1 MSRMEKNKKL
11 HERLEKESSQAAKES
26 IFARREAK
34 RRNQRVRPSDST
46 SSADEPVR
54 DIPYQNTEHPRASDP
69 RAAQSSREQ
78 SQVGAIKSE
87 GRKSAIPPLSA
98 QGPARHQGQEQSKQK
113 PKKFKKTKPPK
124 QKKKRKQPVLRIVV
138 RVLLV
143 LFAYSLIAF
152 LVGQQ
157 VARSD
162 AAFATTDEE
171 TFNGTAAANGA
182 RNILLIGSDSRE
194 GEAGRADTIMVLQLD
209 GPSKQPKLL
218 SFMRDT
224 LVTIPGYGENKINA
238 AYAFG
243 GADLVRQTLAENFGL
258 ETNYYAKVDFRSFE
272 KVIDTLF
279 PSGVAINAEKD
290 MSKNLEVAIKQGQQQ
305 MNGLELLQ
313 YARFRMDEEGDFG
326 RVRRQQQVMD
336 AIFSEMKN
344 PLAILK
350 LPYAAGKVLGYA
362 STNLPM
368 SFLLKNTFSI
378 ARGAGGVDSLTVP
391 VADSWQYGSSASAGS
406 VLVVN
411 LETNQQAIR
420 NFLNE

>member
-54 DIPYQNTEHPRASDP
+54 DILSQNTEHPRASDP
-69 RAAQSSREQ
+69 RAAQSSRKQ
-78 SQVGAIKSE
+78 SQVGIKKSE

-98 QGPARHQGQEQSKQK
+98 QGPAMHQGQEQSKQK
-113 PKKFKKTKPPK
+113 PQKFKKTKQPK
-124 QKKKRKQPVLRIVV
+124 QKKKRKHPVLRIVV

-152 LVGQQ
+152 LVGRQ

-171 TFNGTAAANGA
+171 TFNGTAATNGA

>member
-54 DIPYQNTEHPRASDP
+54 DILYQNTEHPRTSDP
-69 RAAQSSREQ
+69 RAAQSSRKQ
-78 SQVGAIKSE
+78 SQVGIKKSE

-98 QGPARHQGQEQSKQK
+98 QGPAMHQGQEQSKQK
-113 PKKFKKTKPPK
+113 PQKLKKSKQPK
-124 QKKKRKQPVLRIVV
+124 QKKKRKHPVLRIVV